1 MNRYAIGSLFA
12 ALMLSAAPAVASTYS
27 AAGNTLPGAPFER
40 FDAGHFFS
48 TFALSP
54 YFGKGFTPS
63 PDQSVAS
70 GIYSSG
76 LTDQAKYT
84 FWFDSSQTLNAANGI
99 DVTARMKVTSS
110 SSVSTDRA
118 GVAIGLTDSANNYTE
133 IYLGM
138 SEIFINGAGRVR
150 SATYTMDTTDAF
162 HDYFVH
168 VQGTSVSV
176 FVDGVQRLTGSSFFA
191 STGTAPTLANWA
203 ALGDITSS
211 AAGAYQVQ
219 SFAIA
224 VPEPA
229 TMGVLVVAGLLCAR
243 RDRRGR

>member
-1 MNRYAIGSLFA
+1 MV
-12 ALMLSAAPAVASTYS
+12 ALALSVATTASGSTYS
-27 AAGNTLPGAPFER
+27 AALNTLPAAPFER

-48 TFALSP
+48 TFPLSP
-54 YFGKGFTPS
+54 YFGKGYTPS
-63 PDQSVAS
+63 PDQSVAG

-84 FWFDSSQTLNAANGI
+84 FWFDSSQTLNAANGV

-118 GVAIGLTDSANNYTE
+118 GVAIGLTDSANNYAE
-133 IYLGM
+133 IYLGT
-138 SEIFINGAGRVR
+138 SEIFINGAGRTR
-150 SATYTMDTTDAF
+150 SATYAMDTTDAF
-162 HDYFVH
+162 HDYLVH
-168 VQGTSVSV
+168 VQGTNVSV
-176 FVDGVQRLTGSSFFA
+176 FVDGVQRLTGNSFFA

-211 AAGAYQVQ
+211 AAGAYQLQ

-224 VPEPA
+224 APEPVISS
-229 TMGVLVVAGLLCAR
+229 VLVVAGLLCGR
-243 RDRRGR
+243 RQLRRR